1 MIKYLSKYL
10 KIILPKSYY
19 QKSKKIYH
27 LLNDYKYRNYD
38 LSKDLSYNENI
49 LSKLGLDIEKIKS
62 RVNQLNL
69 SYYDEN
75 LSWHYHLFAGLNE
88 YFRKKNI
95 EVKNILEIGTY
106 DGKFTKYLS
115 KTYSNSKVVSI
126 DLHQNENTFRDTY
139 DRKDEEKFKKFL
151 EERFKNLNEEN
162 ISFIEMNSTKLNQYF
177 KQTKFNL
184 IWIDGDHL
192 NPQVTI
198 DIINCL
204 NLIDNES
211 IICVDDVIM
220 DNEFKKNKYVSNESY
235 HTLQLLEKNK
245 LIESYYLIKRIRK
258 NNAINK
264 KYISLIFK
272 KNMEIIK

>member
-1 MIKYLSKYL
+1 MIKYLSQYL
-10 KIILPKSYY
+10 KIIFPKSYY
-19 QKSKKIYH
+19 KKSKKIYH
-27 LLNDYKYRNYD
+27 LLKGYKYRNYD

-62 RVNQLNL
+62 WINQLNL

-95 EVKNILEIGTY
+95 EVKNILEIGTF

-126 DLHQNENTFRDTY
+126 DLHKNENTFRDTY
-139 DRKDEEKFKKFL
+139 DRKDEKKLKKFL

-204 NLIDNES
+204 NLIDIES

-235 HTLQLLEKNK
+235 QTLQLLEKNK
-245 LIESYYLIKRIRK
+245 LIESYYLIKRITK

-264 KYISLIFK
+264 KYISLSFK
-272 KNMEIIK
+272 KNMKIIK